1 MDSVLKISCLQLQ
14 LLTFLFISTYT
25 KALTMKKRSIKKDNG
40 SQIAV
45 NKKARFDYQI
55 QETLEA
61 GLVLEGWEV
70 KSLRDGR
77 SQLKEGYVNI
87 KNGEAWLVGVN
98 ISPLKTVSTHIKPDP
113 LRPRKLLL
121 HRTELDRLIG
131 SVERKGFSLIP
142 MKLFWKRGNVKI
154 EIGLGKG
161 KQKHDKRQSQKEKDW
176 SKQKSKMIKSFN

>member
-1 MDSVLKISCLQLQ
+1 
-14 LLTFLFISTYT
+14 
-25 KALTMKKRSIKKDNG
+25 MKKRSIKKDNG

-55 QETLEA
+55 QETFEA

-98 ISPLKTVSTHIKPDP
+98 ISPLKTVSTHIKLDP

-142 MKLFWKRGNVKI
+142 MKLYWKRGNVKI